1 MTKIEIKEMIKD
13 LGGKAGGVAAEI
25 EAKIEAEKAE
35 LDTETRR
42 KVRAFWA
49 PAGFILG
56 VAATLLVQWV
66 M

>member
-1 MTKIEIKEMIKD
+1 MTYDEIKQRIRE
-13 LGGKAGGVAAEI
+13 LGTDAAQEIGKRIDE
-25 EAKIEAEKAE
+25 EKAQ

>member
-1 MTKIEIKEMIKD
+1 MTYDEIKQKIRD
-13 LGGKAGGVAAEI
+13 LGTDAAQEIGKRINE
-25 EAKIEAEKAE
+25 EKAQ

-49 PAGFILG
+49 PVGFILDF
-56 VAATLLVQWV
+56 AAAYLVQWI

>member
-1 MTKIEIKEMIKD
+1 MTYDEIKQKIRE
-13 LGGKAGGVAAEI
+13 LGTDAAQEIGKRIDE
-25 EAKIEAEKAE
+25 EKAQ

-49 PAGFILG
+49 PIGFVLG
-56 VAATLLVQWV
+56 FAAAYLIQWI

>member
-1 MTKIEIKEMIKD
+1 MTYDEIKQKIRE
-13 LGGKAGGVAAEI
+13 LGTDAAQEIGKRIDE
-25 EAKIEAEKAE
+25 EKAQ

>member
-1 MTKIEIKEMIKD
+1 MTYDEIKQKIRE
-13 LGGKAGGVAAEI
+13 LGTDAALEIGKRIDE
-25 EAKIEAEKAE
+25 EKAQ